1 MAHPRKFRFGV
12 QLSTAASGE
21 EWAATAREVEDL
33 GYSTLFLPDHF
44 GDQLAPV
51 PAMMAAAD
59 ATTDLKVGTL
69 VFDNDYVTQAVSQL
83 KGPMTREGLE
93 KLLDKKRVHQSRM
106 L

>member
-1 MAHPRKFRFGV
+1 MILNFNYHGIHHRFP
-12 QLSTAASGE
+12 A
-21 EWAATAREVEDL
+21 
-33 GYSTLFLPDHF
+33 LPWRALESVF
-44 GDQLAPV
+44 
-51 PAMMAAAD
+51 
-59 ATTDLKVGTL
+59 TDERL